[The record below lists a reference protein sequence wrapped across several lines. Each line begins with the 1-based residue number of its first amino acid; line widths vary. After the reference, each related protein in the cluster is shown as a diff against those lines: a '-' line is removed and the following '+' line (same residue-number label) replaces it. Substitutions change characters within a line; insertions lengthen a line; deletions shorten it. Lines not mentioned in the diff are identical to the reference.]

1 MKSFL
6 FTLIF
11 ASALLSCSS
20 DGDPRIEE
28 TKLGEGVQRWQLV
41 KMSGNVKNSE
51 TTGSKMEWQEY
62 YLLNPD
68 RTFIKSRNRNGVTT
82 EATGIYSYVTIADEV
97 FLEFLYTTENE
108 LIGSCVSSSLTES
121 LVVTDDQ
128 LVSTW
133 WACDGPGLFYE
144 RCDTCVGR

>member
-1 MKSFL
+1 MKQFL
-6 FTLIF
+6 YALIF
-11 ASALLSCSS
+11 ASSLLSCSA
-20 DGDPRIEE
+20 DGEPEIDK
-28 TKLGEGVQRWQLV
+28 TKLGEDVQHWRLV

-51 TTGSKMEWQEY
+51 TTGAKMEWQEY

-68 RTFIKSRNRNGVTT
+68 KTFMKSRSRNGVTT
-82 EATGIYSYVTIADEV
+82 EATGIYSSVTIADEV

-121 LVVTDDQ
+121 LVVKDNQ

-144 RCDTCVGR
+144 RCDTCLSR